1 MMKELEIQ
9 ETDTTL
15 MTLVD
20 EVAANSSEVIIT
32 RNAKPIARII
42 PFEIT
47 LSKGNYPLRGIP
59 ISISEDFDEPMP
71 ELWEAL
77 GE

>member
-1 MMKELEIQ
+1 MKELEIQ

-20 EVAANSSEVIIT
+20 QLAANSSEVIIT
-32 RNAKPIARII
+32 RNGKPIARII

-47 LSKGNYPLRGIP
+47 SSKGNYPLRGIP

>member
-1 MMKELEIQ
+1 MKKLEIQ

-15 MTLVD
+15 VD
-20 EVAANSSEVIIT
+20 EVAANSNEVIIT
-32 RNAKPIARII
+32 RNGKPIARII
-42 PFEIT
+42 PFET
-47 LSKGNYPLRGIP
+47 TSSRGNYPLRGMP